1 MLAQVC
7 PMNVKREW
15 AAVVVLNGC
24 IYAIGGYDGQHDLS
38 TMEKYDPVYNFWE
51 TCASM
56 NTSRLA

>member
-1 MLAQVC
+1 
-7 PMNVKREW
+7 MNVKREW